1 MLIAIDTATDYASL
15 ALHDGFRVRVEHTWE
30 SPRRHTVELLP
41 RLVAALEQVG
51 LGCERISG
59 VVVTR
64 GPGSFTGLRVG
75 MAVAKGLALARG
87 VPLVGVPTLDV
98 VAAAQGRDRKPLC
111 AVLQAGR
118 GRICVAT
125 YRWRRGEWR
134 VRESPRLTTWSAVVE
149 ETVAPT
155 LFCGEIDV
163 AGADALSTLGD
174 LAVLLPP
181 AARLRR
187 AGFLAEVA
195 WQRLNRG
202 EDDDPVTLAPIYLQH
217 DSTETGNAATPS
229 PMTGSSATRS

>member
-1 MLIAIDTATDYASL
+1 
-15 ALHDGFRVRVEHTWE
+15 
-30 SPRRHTVELLP
+30 
-41 RLVAALEQVG
+41 
-51 LGCERISG
+51 
-59 VVVTR
+59 
-64 GPGSFTGLRVG
+64 

-87 VPLVGVPTLDV
+87 LPLVGVPTLDV

-134 VRESPRLTTWSAVVE
+134 AREAPRLTTWSAVVE

-163 AGADALSTLGD
+163 AGADALATLGD
-174 LAVLLPP
+174 VAVLLSP

-217 DSTETGNAATPS
+217 HSTTTGSAATPS
-229 PMTGSSATRS
+229 